1 MDFLRVPE
9 FLNAHLTKDLDR
21 QGSCAIL
28 GHGHIGGKNSNL
40 SRMVYLPASIS
51 FDADDPL
58 SEGKRII
65 VQDRLRQLRQEAGR
79 KLPLLKMNL
88 VPLQGYRKIVVST
101 FVPMN
106 SPMPVASSLRSCFS
120 VEVRGLNGWTL
131 TSVWPLFRRCSH
143 TPPATPSMSRTG
155 AFPSSFLKILAR

>member
-65 VQDRLRQLRQEAGR
+65 VEDRLRQLGQEAGR

-88 VPLQGYRKIVVST
+88 DPLWSYDNIVSST
-101 FVPMN
+101 FVSMN
-106 SPMPVASSLRSCFS
+106 SPRLLASSLTSCFLPELRLLKGCTVSS
-120 VEVRGLNGWTL
+120 VR
-131 TSVWPLFRRCSH
+131 PLFRRCSH
-143 TPPATPSMSRTG
+143 TPPATPSISKTN
-155 AFPSSFLKILAR
+155 ALPSSFLNTLAR